1 MNSIR
6 EKYLNLCA
14 NWTTIDPLGNSKY
27 TQWQFIIMISFVYNM
42 ITIPLEIFGTHII
55 FWLIAWITDVLNLAD
70 VFLVKFRIRFLE
82 NGKTAVS

>member
-1 MNSIR
+1 
-6 EKYLNLCA
+6 
-14 NWTTIDPLGNSKY
+14 
-27 TQWQFIIMISFVYNM
+27 M